1 MALLGGSLILFK
13 FEDVVEAKRVF
24 HSGVKWFNGKSLL
37 LKWWNPH
44 GGKGCSRGV
53 GKGFG
58 PSLAS
63 LGKLFKRL
71 GEACESLV
79 AIDEDTAECRNSQWA
94 RILPRIKGKLP
105 SSL

>member
-1 MALLGGSLILFK
+1 MVQWKKSSTK
-13 FEDVVEAKRVF
+13 VVE
-24 HSGVKWFNGKSLL
+24 SIYGL
-37 LKWWNPH
+37 PH

-79 AIDEDTAECRNSQWA
+79 AIDEDTAECRNLQWA
-94 RILPRIKGKLP
+94 RILTRIKGKLP